1 MQLIGLAIAIYVV
14 YALFF
19 YDRGSTSGNDS
30 TIYSDGTRKVEKASG
45 NGHYYM
51 NGVHQ
56 TDESYIDLVG
66 NEHRSSGEMV
76 VDNPLTGHRDIY
88 KDNQLVG
95 HERTDTAGIP
105 RRY

>member
-1 MQLIGLAIAIYVV
+1 MELIGLIVASYILW
-14 YALFF
+14 ALFF

-30 TIYSDGTRKVEKASG
+30 TIYSDGTQKVEKASG
-45 NGHYYM
+45 TGYYYM
-51 NGVHQ
+51 KGSHQ
-56 TDESYIDLVG
+56 VDESYIDSVG

-76 VDNPLTGHRDIY
+76 VNNPLTGHRDIY

-95 HERTDTAGIP
+95 HEYEDATGIT